1 MFRSRGCHGFMNIS
15 CFMQLPGWPGD
26 SNVLQTKQTLKKVA
40 LESWEASNDEEFA
53 VLMAEV
59 YVVGQICSAEN
70 FREPNLF
77 LRWNFQAGLC
87 GK

>member
-1 MFRSRGCHGFMNIS
+1 MNFS
-15 CFMQLPGWPGD
+15 CWCRCPATWRFKCFA
-26 SNVLQTKQTLKKVA
+26 NKQQKSSFDRRVKSA
-40 LESWEASNDEEFA
+40 EDEEFA

-77 LRWNFQAGLC
+77 LRWNFQAGL
-87 GK
+87 